1 MAVKYAVIGI
11 WRIFLVIWKVLDVIF
26 TNIPHYVHLSKNA
39 CVMLKIDVEVE
50 LPKSS
55 ADALVRRQY
64 AGYEAI
70 VLFLVRCLSNQ

>member
-11 WRIFLVIWKVLDVIF
+11 WRIFLVIWKGLDVIF
-26 TNIPHYVHLSKNA
+26 TNIPHYVLSNA

-55 ADALVRRQY
+55 GYALVRRQY